1 MFDAVG
7 GGAIFKREALVHARR
22 PRTYVFQTI
31 FLAGLVLILVPLWP
45 AGSGGGA
52 AIASVAKDIFEYGSL
67 FQLVLIALVAPV
79 LTASAITSEKDKHT
93 LELLILTDAGPFA
106 IVFGKL
112 LARFAQIAFLLFLSL
127 PVIFA
132 LLTLGGID
140 ARSIGVAFAILLSSA
155 FLGGAIGVFFSTVLR
170 KTTMAIL
177 GGYAVFA
184 AYIAAPVVLQPFG
197 VFVSKLGAGTYAPA
211 TAYTSPWYD
220 LVYLFEPSHFVARE
234 SFPELWW
241 VNPLLSVGAG
251 VCLSLL
257 AAVLLTHA
265 RGIDKALGL
274 KPLFDLIDR
283 GLLAVGGQS
292 AKKRMDAERSGPKG
306 NPIYWKETAVNA
318 LGRLRHWWRVNLLI
332 ALLMVSSYGVVA
344 QLPSS
349 SGIPGENLLQDI
361 MFHKVVGGILA
372 GLTVLT
378 ATAMAATSVAKE
390 REDRTLFVL
399 ATTPVDCSIYVVGKV
414 QGILRN
420 LSFLLLLP
428 LIHVTLFVMTG
439 TINWPSLIFV
449 ILGVPVCAISA
460 IVQGTFVSLVFPT
473 TLRAIVAAI
482 ALLTIESMLPVCTCL
497 HTFNPVLLL
506 YYGIESPLGAGTAGS
521 LASGSLG
528 SILFLSCVFSL
539 LAHVGLTSVV
549 YSLMRSGF
557 DRYIGRAG

>member
-1 MFDAVG
+1 MIGSTG
-7 GGAIFKREALVHARR
+7 GAAIFKREALVHARR
-22 PRTYVFQTI
+22 PRTYVFQTV

-45 AGSGGGA
+45 ASGGGGAGFA
-52 AIASVAKDIFEYGSL
+52 AIAKDIFEYGTK
-67 FQLVLIALVAPV
+67 FELILLALVAPV

-93 LELLILTDAGPFA
+93 LDLLILTDAGPFA

-112 LARFAQIAFLLFLSL
+112 LARVASLAFLLFLSL
-127 PVIFA
+127 PVLFA

-140 ARSIGVAFAILLSSA
+140 ARSIGVAFTILLASA
-155 FLGGAIGVFFSTVLR
+155 FLGGSIGVFFSTILR
-170 KTTMAIL
+170 KTTLAIL
-177 GGYAVFA
+177 AGCALFA
-184 AYIAAPVVLQPFG
+184 AYISAPAILQSFG
-197 VFVSKLGAGTYAPA
+197 MFVSRAGAGTYAPT
-211 TAYTSPWYD
+211 TAYVSPWYD
-220 LVYLFEPSHFVARE
+220 LVYLFEPSHFVSRE
-234 SFPELWW
+234 SFPERWW
-241 VNPLLSVGAG
+241 INPALSVMAG
-251 VCLSLL
+251 SAL
-257 AAVLLTHA
+257 AVLSGALLIHA

-274 KPLFDLIDR
+274 KPVFDAIDR
-283 GLLAVGGQS
+283 GLAAIGGQS
-292 AKKRMDAERSGPKG
+292 AKKRMDAERSGPRG
-306 NPIYWKETAVNA
+306 NPIYWKETAVNT

-332 ALLMVSSYGVVA
+332 ALCMVGSYAVVSR
-344 QLPSS
+344 LPST
-349 SGIPGENLLQDI
+349 SGPGNLLSDI

-399 ATTPVDCSIYVVGKV
+399 ATTPVDCSIYVTGKV

-420 LSFLLLLP
+420 LSFLLMLP
-428 LIHVTLFVMTG
+428 LIHVTLFVATG
-439 TINWPSLIFV
+439 TITWTSLIFV

-460 IVQGTFVSLVFPT
+460 IVQGTFVSLVCQT
-473 TLRAIVAAI
+473 TLKSIMAAI
-482 ALLTIESMLPVCTCL
+482 MLLTVESMLPVCTCL

-506 YYGIESPLGAGTAGS
+506 YYGIESPEGQGLATS
-521 LASGSLG
+521 LASGNLG

>member
-1 MFDAVG
+1 MIGSVG
-7 GGAIFKREALVHARR
+7 GGAIFRREALVHARR

-45 AGSGGGA
+45 GGGGA
-52 AIASVAKDIFEYGSL
+52 GSAVASVAKDIFEFGSL

-93 LELLILTDAGPFA
+93 LDLLLLTDAGPFA

-112 LARFAQIAFLLFLSL
+112 LARFSQIAFLLFLSL

-140 ARSIGVAFAILLSSA
+140 ARSIGVAFAVLLASA
-155 FLGGAIGVFFSTVLR
+155 FLGEALGVFFSTILR

-177 GGYAVFA
+177 AGYAVFGT
-184 AYIAAPVVLQPFG
+184 YVAAPAILQPFG
-197 VFVSKLGAGTYAPA
+197 YFATRGGAGTYARE
-211 TAYTSPWYD
+211 TAYASPWFD
-220 LVYLFEPSHFVARE
+220 LLYLFEPSHFVSRE
-234 SFPELWW
+234 SFPERWW
-241 VNPLLSVGAG
+241 INPALAFAAG
-251 VCLSLL
+251 LAL
-257 AAVLLTHA
+257 AALSGFLLIHA
-265 RGIDKALGL
+265 RGIDKAVGL
-274 KPLFDLIDR
+274 KPLFDRIDR
-283 GLLAVGGQS
+283 VLAAIGGQS
-292 AKKRMDAERSGPKG
+292 ARKRMEAERSGPKG
-306 NPIYWKETAVNA
+306 NPIYWKETAVNT
-318 LGRLRHWWRVNLLI
+318 LGRLRHWWRINLLI
-332 ALLMVSSYGVVA
+332 ALLMVGSYAVVA
-344 QLPSS
+344 KLPST
-349 SGIPGENLLQDI
+349 SGTGESLLADI

-399 ATTPVDCSIYVVGKV
+399 ATTPVDCGIYVVGKV

-428 LIHVTLFVMTG
+428 LIHVTLFVLTG
-439 TINWPSLIFV
+439 TIAWPSLIFV

-482 ALLTIESMLPVCTCL
+482 ALLTVESMLPVCTCL

-506 YYGIESPLGAGTAGS
+506 YYGIESPAGQGSSTS
-521 LASGSLG
+521 LASGNLG

>member
-1 MFDAVG
+1 MTFDAIG
-7 GGAIFKREALVHARR
+7 GTAIFRREALVHARQ
-22 PRTYVFQTI
+22 PRTYIFQTI
-31 FLAGLVLILVPLWP
+31 FLAGLALIAIMNWEVK
-45 AGSGGGA
+45 GSNA
-52 AIASVAKDIFEYGSL
+52 ASIARDIFEYGSL
-67 FQLVLIALVAPV
+67 FELVLIGLVAPV

-140 ARSIGVAFAILLSSA
+140 ARSIGVAFAVLLSAA
-155 FLGGAIGVFFSTVLR
+155 FLGASLGVFFSTVLR

-177 GGYAVFA
+177 AGYALFA
-184 AYIAAPVVLQPFG
+184 AYIAAPVILAPFG
-197 VFVSKLGAGTYAPA
+197 IFAARSAGTYAAA
-211 TAYTSPWYD
+211 TAYVSPWFD
-220 LVYLFEPSHFVARE
+220 LVYLFDPSHFVSRE
-234 SFPELWW
+234 SFPERWW
-241 VNPLLSVGAG
+241 INPALSVATGLGLAS
-251 VCLSLL
+251 LS
-257 AAVLLTHA
+257 AVLLTYA

-274 KPLFDLIDR
+274 KRVFDVIDR
-283 GLLAVGGQS
+283 GLAAIGGQS
-292 AKKRMDAERSGPKG
+292 AKRRMEAERRGPKG
-306 NPIYWKETAVNA
+306 NPIYWKETAVNT

-332 ALLMVSSYGVVA
+332 ALCMVGSYAVVA
-344 QLPSS
+344 KLPST
-349 SGIPGENLLQDI
+349 SGAPGENLLQDI
-361 MFHKVVGGILA
+361 MFHRVVGGILA

-399 ATTPVDCSIYVVGKV
+399 ATTPVDCSTYVVGKV

-420 LSFLLLLP
+420 LSFLLMLP

-439 TINWPSLIFV
+439 TIAWPSLIFV
-449 ILGVPVCAISA
+449 VLGVPVCAISA
-460 IVQGTFVSLVFPT
+460 IVQGTFVSLFSTT
-473 TLRAIVAAI
+473 TLRAIVFAI
-482 ALLTIESMLPVCTCL
+482 ALLTVESLLPVCTCL

-506 YYGIESPLGAGTAGS
+506 YYGIESPLGQGS
-521 LASGSLG
+521 ATSVASGSLG

>member
-1 MFDAVG
+1 MIGGVG
-7 GGAIFKREALVHARR
+7 GTAIFTREALVHARR

-45 AGSGGGA
+45 AGGGGGA
-52 AIASVAKDIFEYGSL
+52 AVASIAKEIFETGSKFEL
-67 FQLVLIALVAPV
+67 ILIALVAPV
-79 LTASAITSEKDKHT
+79 LTAGAITTEKDKHT
-93 LELLILTDAGPFA
+93 LELLILTDAGPYA
-106 IVFGKL
+106 IVWGKL

-140 ARSIGVAFAILLSSA
+140 ARSIGVAFTILLASS
-155 FLGGAIGVFFSTVLR
+155 FLGGAIGVFFSTILR
-170 KTTMAIL
+170 KTTLAIL
-177 GGYAVFA
+177 AGYAVFA
-184 AYIAAPVVLQPFG
+184 VYVFSPAVLQAFG
-197 VFVSKLGAGTYAPA
+197 VFASKAGAGTYAPA
-211 TAYTSPWYD
+211 TAYVSPWYD
-220 LVYLFEPSHFVARE
+220 LVYLFETSKFVSRE
-234 SFPELWW
+234 SFPERWW
-241 VNPLLSVGAG
+241 INPLISVAGGVGLATLS
-251 VCLSLL
+251 SM
-257 AAVLLTHA
+257 LLTHA

-274 KPLFDLIDR
+274 KPVFDLMDR
-283 GLLAVGGQS
+283 GLAAIGGAS
-292 AKKRMDAERSGPKG
+292 AKKKMDAERTGPKG
-306 NPIYWKETAVNA
+306 NPIYWKETSVNTI
-318 LGRLRHWWRVNLLI
+318 GRMRHWWRVNLMI
-332 ALLMVSSYGVVA
+332 ALCMVGSYAIVA
-344 QLPSS
+344 KLPSS
-349 SGIPGENLLQDI
+349 SGAPGENLLQDI

-378 ATAMAATSVAKE
+378 ATAMAAVSVSKE

-399 ATTPVDCSIYVVGKV
+399 ATTPVDVSTYVTGKV
-414 QGILRN
+414 RGILRN
-420 LSFLLLLP
+420 LAFLLLLP
-428 LIHVTLFVMTG
+428 LIHVAIFVGTG
-439 TINWPSLIFV
+439 TIAWPSLIFV

-473 TLRAIVAAI
+473 TLRSVVAAI

-506 YYGIESPLGAGTAGS
+506 YYGIESPLGAGSSTS
-521 LASGSLG
+521 LASGNLG